1 MNTTQKRKWR
11 HLVWFLASFPI
22 VLAGV
27 FYATYPFADQI
38 GKRTL
43 SISSLSAIQKSNVE
57 LAARAINGIVL
68 RPGEEFS
75 FNKVV
80 GPRTVGRG
88 YRPAPSYLGPENP
101 STVGGGVCLMS
112 SAVYQLA
119 LDAGCK
125 IDQRVPHLR
134 TIKTVPAG
142 LDATVWYGQ
151 ADLRF
156 KNTLDC
162 PVQLNTSWSNQTV
175 SITMLGRRNNRHEPV
190 QLERLISRRA
200 SNQIVVEL
208 LRRQGRTEDLI
219 SRDLYSVS
227 Q

>member
-1 MNTTQKRKWR
+1 MNNTPTRR
-11 HLVWFLASFPI
+11 LAHLVWLLASFPI
-22 VLAGV
+22 ALVGV
-27 FYATYPFADQI
+27 FFATYPFTDQI

-43 SISSLSAIQKSNVE
+43 SISSLSAVQKSNIE
-57 LAARAINGIVL
+57 LAARAINGVVL

-75 FNKVV
+75 FNKIV
-80 GPRTVGRG
+80 GPRTLARG

-112 SAVYQLA
+112 SAVYQVA

-156 KNTLDC
+156 KNTLNY
-162 PVQLNTSWSNQTV
+162 PVQLNTTWGHQTV
-175 SITMLGRRNNRHEPV
+175 SVTMLGRPAAKPQEV
-190 QLERLISRRA
+190 KLERLVSRRA
-200 SNQIVVEL
+200 PNQIVVEL
-208 LRRQGRTEDLI
+208 LRKQGHAEDLI